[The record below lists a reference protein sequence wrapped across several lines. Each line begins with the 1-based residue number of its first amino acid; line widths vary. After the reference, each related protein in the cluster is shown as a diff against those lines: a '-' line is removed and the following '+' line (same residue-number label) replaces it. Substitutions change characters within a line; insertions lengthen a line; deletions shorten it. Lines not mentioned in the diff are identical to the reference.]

1 MDNVTQLHKA
11 PINRPKGKKMKNKG
25 NVLIV
30 DDNTDLL
37 TAIRLLLKRHYTMV
51 QTLNDPT
58 QLSSLLQQT
67 DFDVVLLDMNF
78 SKDAISGKEGLYWLE
93 TLLDINPNLI
103 IVIMTAYADI
113 KLAVTAIKLGASDFI
128 AKPCQNEELLATVA
142 AAFKHVES
150 KKAIKRMTRQTKGLL
165 DVINHDRQEFLGKSV
180 VMEKIFSTIAKVAGT
195 DANVLILGE
204 SGTGKELVA
213 RAIHNQSQRADNAF
227 ISVDLGSIVGSLFE
241 SELFGHKIGAF
252 TDAKT
257 NRIGRFEL
265 AKGGS
270 LFLDELGNLEL
281 QQQAKLLTAIQNNQ
295 VQAVGS
301 STSIKTDVRLICAT
315 NENLH
320 NFIVEG
326 LFRQDLLYRINT
338 IEINLPPLR
347 ERKEDIPLL
356 INHFLQLNCQKYHRE
371 LMICQSDMHR
381 LTRYPWPGNVRELSH
396 SLERAVILADK
407 SQIDIS
413 TIIGNKQ
420 TAIESIA
427 AEDTQLNLATVEA
440 QTIRTAIIHFN
451 GNLSKAAPAL
461 GLTRGALYRR
471 LEKYGI

>member
-1 MDNVTQLHKA
+1 
-11 PINRPKGKKMKNKG
+11 MKNNG

-37 TAIRLLLKRHYTMV
+37 TATRLLLKRHYTMV

-58 QLSSLLQQT
+58 QMSSLLQQT
-67 DFDVVLLDMNF
+67 DFDIVLLDMNF
-78 SKDAISGKEGLYWLE
+78 TQDAINGKEGLYWLE
-93 TLLDINPNLI
+93 ILLDINPNLI

-113 KLAVTAIKLGASDFI
+113 KLAINAIKLGACDFI
-128 AKPCQNEELLATVA
+128 AKPCQNDELLATVA

-150 KKAIKRMTRQTKGLL
+150 KKAIKHMRRQTKGLL
-165 DVINHDRQEFLGKSV
+165 DVINHDRQVFLGKSA
-180 VMEKIFSTIAKVAGT
+180 VMEQIFSTIAKVAVT
-195 DANVLILGE
+195 DANILILGE

-213 RAIHNQSQRADNAF
+213 RATHNQSQRANNPF
-227 ISVDLGSIVGSLFE
+227 ISVDMGSIVGSLFE

-252 TDAKT
+252 TDAKSD
-257 NRIGRFEL
+257 RIGRFEL

-270 LFLDELGNLEL
+270 LFLDELGNLPL
-281 QQQAKLLTAIQNNQ
+281 QQQGKLLTTIQNNE

-301 STSIKTDVRLICAT
+301 NTTIKTDVRLICAT
-315 NENLH
+315 NENL
-320 NFIVEG
+320 NKFIIEG

-338 IEINLPPLR
+338 IEITLPPLR

-371 LMICQSDMHR
+371 LTICQSDMQR

-407 SQIDIS
+407 SQIDIT
-413 TIIGNKQ
+413 TIISNKQ
-420 TAIESIA
+420 TSIESITA
-427 AEDTQLNLATVEA
+427 QNTQLNLATVEE

-451 GNLSKAAPAL
+451 GNLSQAAQAL